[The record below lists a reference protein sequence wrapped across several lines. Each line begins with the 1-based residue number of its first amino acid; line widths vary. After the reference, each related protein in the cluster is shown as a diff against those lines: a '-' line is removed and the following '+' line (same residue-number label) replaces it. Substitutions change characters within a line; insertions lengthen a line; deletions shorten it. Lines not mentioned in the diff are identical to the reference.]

1 MSDSLVLSVGHQLRD
16 RAHAL
21 ADATVAC
28 EFSRHPELRARYG
41 PAGRVKSRQDA
52 VCHFSYLADAVDF
65 DSPALFRDYVA
76 WAKVMLQCRG
86 VHAEDLGRHLACMA
100 DALRQQMP
108 APVADPAVALLDAT
122 RAALPNLPDTLFT
135 CLAPEQRLSGLARE
149 YLHTL
154 LGGYRAG
161 AARLVLDAADRGEPV
176 RDLYLQVFQ
185 PALREIGRLWQLD
198 KINVAQEHFCSAA
211 TQVAMAQLL
220 PRALPAERHGHGV
233 MVACVRG
240 DLHDLGARMVAD
252 FFEMAGWD
260 VWFCGASTPHADLV
274 QTLAGRATDVLAIS
288 ATMGKYLH
296 QVQELIELVRA
307 HPRCARL
314 RILVGGH
321 PFAVDPALWQ
331 RLGADGTAGDAEAA
345 VALAGRWVAEAGP
358 AG

>member
-1 MSDSLVLSVGHQLRD
+1 MSDPLVLSAGHQLRD

-28 EFSRHPELRARYG
+28 EFSRHPQLRTRYG
-41 PAGRVKSRQDA
+41 PAGRVKSRQEC
-52 VCHFSYLADAVDF
+52 VCHFSFLADAVDF
-65 DSPALFRDYVA
+65 DSPALFSDYIA
-76 WAKVMLQCRG
+76 WAKVMLRCRG
-86 VHAEDLGRHLACMA
+86 VHAEDLERHLACMA
-100 DALRQQMP
+100 DALLEQMP
-108 APVADPAVALLDAT
+108 APVAAPAVAMLGTT
-122 RAALPNLPDTLFT
+122 RAALPDLPDTLFT
-135 CLAPEQRLSGLARE
+135 YLAPEQRLSGLARE

-154 LGGYRAG
+154 LGGYRAA

-185 PALREIGRLWQLD
+185 PALREVGRLWQLD

-220 PRALPAERHGHGV
+220 PHALPAERHGHGV
-233 MVACVRG
+233 MVACVQG

-260 VWFCGASTPHADLV
+260 AWFCGASTPHADLV
-274 QTLAGRATDVLAIS
+274 QTLAGRTTDVLAIS
-288 ATMGKYLH
+288 VTLGKYLH
-296 QVQELIELVRA
+296 EVQELIGLVRA

-321 PFAVDPALWQ
+321 PFTVDPSLWQ
-331 RLGADGTAGDAEAA
+331 KLGADGTAGDAEAG
-345 VALAGRWVAEAGP
+345 VALAGRWVGGGQAA
-358 AG
+358 